1 MAGCSKLAGAEQA
14 VVAFDAI
21 GAGQWFRH
29 AIGVLEVLSALALLI
44 PRLNV
49 LGAVLLAWVMLG
61 AVLTHLFVIG
71 GSPAMAIVLLLVTA
85 IITWGRREQ
94 TAPLF

>member
-49 LGAVLLAWVMLG
+49 LGAV
-61 AVLTHLFVIG
+61 
-71 GSPAMAIVLLLVTA
+71 
-85 IITWGRREQ
+85 
-94 TAPLF
+94 